1 MVSHG
6 HLSSLLLAN
15 WHTCPQAKLLPGSAA
30 LERAVPPC
38 AGLPRPGPIYTGPLS
53 IASLSLSSATIGQMD
68 VKRSV
73 MVLVKG
79 PDDLYR
85 LVKVRLGA
93 GAHSLLSREFLSSE
107 VLSLGSSIALAM
119 KWG

>member
-1 MVSHG
+1 
-6 HLSSLLLAN
+6 
-15 WHTCPQAKLLPGSAA
+15 
-30 LERAVPPC
+30 
-38 AGLPRPGPIYTGPLS
+38 
-53 IASLSLSSATIGQMD
+53 MD
-68 VKRSV
+68 VKRSA

-93 GAHSLLSREFLSSE
+93 GAHLLPSQEFLSE

>member
-1 MVSHG
+1 
-6 HLSSLLLAN
+6 
-15 WHTCPQAKLLPGSAA
+15 
-30 LERAVPPC
+30 
-38 AGLPRPGPIYTGPLS
+38 
-53 IASLSLSSATIGQMD
+53 
-68 VKRSV
+68 

-93 GAHSLLSREFLSSE
+93 GTHSLPSREFLSSK